1 MEICEAFGL
10 SMCPFDPMLKG
21 LRGSGPTKGLPNAS
35 SAPPH
40 QGCGGPSS
48 EEQNRA
54 GPWRPGSLLA
64 IQPEFSIGH
73 ACHLGQT
80 VG

>member
-35 SAPPH
+35 SAPPTRAVGGLH
-40 QGCGGPSS
+40 QKSRTGLDLGAQAAYWPSS
-48 EEQNRA
+48 QSSR
-54 GPWRPGSLLA
+54 LA
-64 IQPEFSIGH
+64 ML
-73 ACHLGQT
+73 AT
-80 VG
+80 